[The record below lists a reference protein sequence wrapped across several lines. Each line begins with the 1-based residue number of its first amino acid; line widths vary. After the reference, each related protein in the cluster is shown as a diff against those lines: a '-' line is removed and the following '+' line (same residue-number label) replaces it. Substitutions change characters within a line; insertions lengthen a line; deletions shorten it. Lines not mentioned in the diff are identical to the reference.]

1 MKFIVLLIS
10 VFSLVSFHGF
20 TLMST
25 QKRDV
30 SLNAKY
36 EVLNQRQLTEEEIE
50 RLGKPYGIA
59 LAVRLRLTNISSQHI
74 LYLATS
80 GTIVPTGYHLFRD
93 VGTSEWKSTSP
104 ARGRQGPPGS
114 EFTGAV
120 YSWLELPP
128 GAAVEIDAHD
138 WSKAGEEH
146 AFSTFVKESPDSKPE
161 EITTNSYRPIE

>member
-1 MKFIVLLIS
+1 MKFIVLVAS
-10 VFSLVSFHGF
+10 VVSLVSFHGF
-20 TLMST
+20 ILLSA

-30 SLNAKY
+30 SLSVKY
-36 EVLNQRQLTEEEIE
+36 EVLNQRRLTEEEIKQ
-50 RLGKPYGIA
+50 LGQPYGIA
-59 LAVRLRLTNISSQHI
+59 LAVRLRLTNTSNRHI

-80 GTIVPTGYHLFRD
+80 GTIVPTGYHFFRE
-93 VGTSEWKSTSP
+93 VGASEWKSTSP

-146 AFSTFVKESPDSKPE
+146 AFSTFVKQSPDSKPE